1 MGSHSKVVR
10 ALRTKETR
18 TPNGTQNFGRPRR
31 STPTSFVFFW
41 KGERERERFFCCR
54 GKMPAAPPNVDS
66 IRKAVEGSR
75 RSANQSVVMSLR
87 GLELVA
93 DDEKYVQDESE
104 MEIPPGVDT
113 PWSFGSFIRY
123 FGPGWLVCI
132 AYVDPGN
139 YQADI
144 QSGAQTGY
152 SQNWVILWTHLLS
165 WYVQYMCVKLQ
176 HYTNTNLAEAMAL
189 QYPKYIR
196 WLFWVI
202 AEVSII
208 LTDLPEVIGFAI
220 AINLFN
226 PSVPLFAGVLLSFLS
241 TMVFLASLSKGSY
254 FIELTACALVV
265 IMSIVLFV
273 EWDLSPTDSVA
284 FAKGAFLPALP
295 MNADAIQSIIS
306 IIGAVVMPHNL
317 YLHSGALE
325 SRRAPNVEKY
335 KRQAVWLGLWDP
347 FIPIL
352 STTVVNWAIA
362 ALAAIFVYGNPNAP
376 DGESLGIASFPK
388 YLQVKGGTIMWGIA
402 LIAAAQSSCITTTYS
417 GQFVMDG
424 FLKINLPKWARAI
437 FTRCVAVVPCVI
449 VAAVLD
455 DTAME
460 LMIDVV
466 NSSLAFLLPFA
477 LIPLTR
483 LTTSKQYM
491 GDKFKA
497 GPIETWIIWAANV
510 LCFGINF
517 YTLVAPNGAYFGQY
531 TPMTTVVGVQ
541 MNIIQDLVCAFY
553 IVCCVYMAF
562 APVKGSPL
570 PIRQEMGDPQIDTE
584 LAQSI
589 EKKSTSVE
597 MGSVTNPPQ

>member
-1 MGSHSKVVR
+1 
-10 ALRTKETR
+10 
-18 TPNGTQNFGRPRR
+18 
-31 STPTSFVFFW
+31 
-41 KGERERERFFCCR
+41 
-54 GKMPAAPPNVDS
+54 MPAAPPNVDS

-104 MEIPPGVDT
+104 LEIPPGVDT

-152 SQNWVILWTHLLS
+152 SQNWVILWTQLLS

-273 EWDLSPTDSVA
+273 EWDMSPTDSVA
-284 FAKGAFLPALP
+284 FAKGAFLPLLP
-295 MNADAIQSIIS
+295 MDASAIQSIIG

-362 ALAAIFVYGNPNAP
+362 ALAAIFVYGDANVP
-376 DGESLGIASFPK
+376 DNLGIASFPK

-437 FTRCVAVVPCVI
+437 ITRCVAVVPCVI

-491 GDKFKA
+491 GDKFVA
-497 GPIETWIIWAANV
+497 GRIETWIIWAANL

-531 TPMTTVVGVQ
+531 TSMATVVGVQ

>member
-1 MGSHSKVVR
+1 
-10 ALRTKETR
+10 
-18 TPNGTQNFGRPRR
+18 
-31 STPTSFVFFW
+31 
-41 KGERERERFFCCR
+41 
-54 GKMPAAPPNVDS
+54 MPAAPPNVSS
-66 IRKAVEGSR
+66 IRRAVEGSK
-75 RSANQSVVMSLR
+75 RSADQSIGLSLR
-87 GLELVA
+87 GIELI
-93 DDEKYVQDESE
+93 DNDEKYVLDESE
-104 MEIPPGVDT
+104 FEIPPGVDT
-113 PWSFGSFIRY
+113 PWTFGSFIRY

-144 QSGAQTGY
+144 QSGATTGF
-152 SQNWVILWTHLLS
+152 SQNWVILWTELLS

-176 HYTNTNLAEAMAL
+176 HYSNTNLAEAMAL

-208 LTDLPEVIGFAI
+208 LTDLPEVIGFAV

-226 PSVPLFAGVLLSFLS
+226 SSVPLWAGVLLSFLT
-241 TMVFLASLSKGSY
+241 TMLFLATLHKGSY
-254 FIELTACALVV
+254 FIELVACALVV

-273 EWDLSPTDSVA
+273 EWDLAKPQYPTE
-284 FAKGAFLPALP
+284 FLKGAFVPALP
-295 MNADAIQSIIS
+295 MDPSAIQSIIS

-325 SRRAPNVEKY
+325 SRRAPSVEKY

-352 STTVVNWAIA
+352 STTVVNWAIC
-362 ALAAIFVYGNPNAP
+362 ALAAIYVFKTGQADAG
-376 DGESLGIASFPK
+376 DGLGIASFPD
-388 YLQVKGGTIMWGIA
+388 YLNIKGGHVLWGIA

-424 FLKINLPKWARAI
+424 FLKINMPRWQRAI
-437 FTRCVAVVPCVI
+437 LTRCIAVVPCVA
-449 VAAVLD
+449 VAAALG
-455 DTAME
+455 TREME
-460 LMIDVV
+460 IMINVV

-483 LTTSKQYM
+483 LTTSPQYM
-491 GDKFKA
+491 GKFVSGRVEA
-497 GPIETWIIWAANV
+497 WLIWAATL

-517 YTLVAPNGAYFGQY
+517 YTLVAPGGDYFGQY
-531 TPMTTVVGVQ
+531 TSMQTVVGVQ
-541 MNIIQDLVCAFY
+541 MNIVQDVVALFY
-553 IVCCVYMAF
+553 TVCCVYMAF

-570 PIRQEMGDPQIDTE
+570 PMRQEMIKEEDAE
-584 LAQSI
+584 LASD
-589 EKKSTSVE
+589 KAVTSDRQGLE
-597 MGSVTNPPQ
+597 LTEGPGKADKDTQ

>member
-1 MGSHSKVVR
+1 MGS
-10 ALRTKETR
+10 
-18 TPNGTQNFGRPRR
+18 
-31 STPTSFVFFW
+31 
-41 KGERERERFFCCR
+41 FFCCF

-104 MEIPPGVDT
+104 LEIPPGVDT

-152 SQNWVILWTHLLS
+152 SQNWVILWTQLLS

-196 WLFWVI
+196 WMFWVI

-273 EWDLSPTDSVA
+273 EWDMSPTDSVA
-284 FAKGAFLPALP
+284 FAKGAFLPLLP
-295 MNADAIQSIIS
+295 MDASAIQSIIG

-362 ALAAIFVYGNPNAP
+362 ALAAIFVYGDANVP
-376 DGESLGIASFPK
+376 DNLGIASFPK

-437 FTRCVAVVPCVI
+437 ITRCVAVVPCVI

-491 GDKFKA
+491 GDKFVA
-497 GPIETWIIWAANV
+497 GRIETWIIWAANL

-531 TPMTTVVGVQ
+531 TSMATVVGVQ

>member
-1 MGSHSKVVR
+1 MGDDFER
-10 ALRTKETR
+10 KE
-18 TPNGTQNFGRPRR
+18 
-31 STPTSFVFFW
+31 V
-41 KGERERERFFCCR
+41 
-54 GKMPAAPPNVDS
+54 
-66 IRKAVEGSR
+66 
-75 RSANQSVVMSLR
+75 L
-87 GLELVA
+87 
-93 DDEKYVQDESE
+93 DESE
-104 MEIPPGVDT
+104 LEIPPGVGGA
-113 PWSFGSFIRY
+113 PWTFKSFLRY

-132 AYVDPGN
+132 AYCDPGN
-139 YQADI
+139 YQACI
-144 QSGAQTGY
+144 QSGSQTGY
-152 SQNWVILWTHLLS
+152 SQNWVILWTSLLS

-273 EWDLSPTDSVA
+273 EWDMSPTDSVA
-284 FAKGAFLPALP
+284 FAKGAFLPLLP
-295 MNADAIQSIIS
+295 MDASAIQSIIG

-362 ALAAIFVYGNPNAP
+362 ALAAIFVYGDANVP
-376 DGESLGIASFPK
+376 DNLGIASFPK

-424 FLKINLPKWARAI
+424 FLKINLPRWARAI
-437 FTRCVAVVPCVI
+437 ITRCVAVVPCVA
-449 VAAVLD
+449 VAAGAD
-455 DTAME
+455 SKAME
-460 LMIDVV
+460 QMINIV

-477 LIPLTR
+477 LIPLVR
-483 LTTSKQYM
+483 LTTSSQYM
-491 GDKFKA
+491 GRFVSGK
-497 GPIETWIIWAANV
+497 IEA
-510 LCFGINF
+510 
-517 YTLVAPNGAYFGQY
+517 
-531 TPMTTVVGVQ
+531 
-541 MNIIQDLVCAFY
+541 
-553 IVCCVYMAF
+553 
-562 APVKGSPL
+562 
-570 PIRQEMGDPQIDTE
+570 
-584 LAQSI
+584 
-589 EKKSTSVE
+589 
-597 MGSVTNPPQ
+597 

>member
-1 MGSHSKVVR
+1 MG
-10 ALRTKETR
+10 RTSADLGGR
-18 TPNGTQNFGRPRR
+18 RQPVLSFFG
-31 STPTSFVFFW
+31 
-41 KGERERERFFCCR
+41 KERERERFFCCR

-152 SQNWVILWTHLLS
+152 SQNWVILWTQLLS

-189 QYPKYIR
+189 QYPKYVR
-196 WLFWVI
+196 WMFWVI

-208 LTDLPEVIGFAI
+208 L
-220 AINLFN
+220 
-226 PSVPLFAGVLLSFLS
+226 
-241 TMVFLASLSKGSY
+241 
-254 FIELTACALVV
+254 
-265 IMSIVLFV
+265 FV
-273 EWDLSPTDSVA
+273 EWDMSPTNSED
-284 FAKGAFLPALP
+284 FLKGAFLPILP
-295 MNADAIQSIIS
+295 MTPGAIQSIIQ

-325 SRRAPNVEKY
+325 TRRCPPVDAY
-335 KRQAVWLGLWDP
+335 KRQAVKLGLWDP

-362 ALAAIFVYGNPNAP
+362 SLAAIYVYGKNIRDA
-376 DGESLGIASFPK
+376 DGLGIASFPK
-388 YLQVKGGTIMWGIA
+388 YLDVKGGTIMWGIA

-424 FLKINLPKWARAI
+424 FLKINIPKWSRAI
-437 FTRCVAVVPCVI
+437 ITRCVAVVPCVA
-449 VAAVLD
+449 VAAAFTN
-455 DTAME
+455 DTKALETMVD
-460 LMIDVV
+460 IV

-477 LIPLTR
+477 LIPLVK
-483 LTTSKQYM
+483 LTCSKQYM
-491 GDKFKA
+491 GEDYVA
-497 GPIETWIIWAANV
+497 GMIETVVISLATL

-517 YTLVAPNGAYFGQY
+517 YTLVAPGGDYFGQY
-531 TPMTTVVGVQ
+531 TSDMNIVGVQ
-541 MNIIQDLVCAFY
+541 MNIVQDIVCIFY
-553 IVCCVYMAF
+553 TACCVYMTF
-562 APVKGSPL
+562 VPVRGSPL
-570 PIRQEMGDPQIDTE
+570 PIRKSLKPVEEEEEHAVAATDSMSDQ
-584 LAQSI
+584 
-589 EKKSTSVE
+589 KKAIVE
-597 MGSVTNPPQ
+597 MGKK

>member
-1 MGSHSKVVR
+1 MGY
-10 ALRTKETR
+10 
-18 TPNGTQNFGRPRR
+18 QRR
-31 STPTSFVFFW
+31 VHGDSSFT
-41 KGERERERFFCCR
+41 
-54 GKMPAAPPNVDS
+54 MPAAPPNVSS
-66 IRKAVEGSR
+66 IRKAAEGSK
-75 RSANQSVVMSLR
+75 RSAEALSLQR
-87 GLELVA
+87 DNTLPIVSSHCLEP
-93 DDEKYVQDESE
+93 EDESSY
-104 MEIPPGVDT
+104 EIPPGADT

-144 QSGAQTGY
+144 QSGSQTGY
-152 SQNWVILWTHLLS
+152 SQNWVILWTQLLS

-176 HYTNTNLAEAMAL
+176 HYSNTNLAEAMAI

-196 WLFWVI
+196 WLFWII

-226 PSVPLFAGVLLSFLS
+226 PSVPLYAGVLLSFLT
-241 TMVFLASLSKGSY
+241 TMMFLATLHKGSY

-273 EWDLSPTDSVA
+273 EWGLSPTDSVA
-284 FAKGAFLPALP
+284 FAKGAFLPLLP
-295 MNADAIQSIIS
+295 MDASAVQSIIG

-325 SRRAPNVEKY
+325 SRRCPSVEKY
-335 KRQAVWLGLWDP
+335 KRQAVRLGLWDP

-362 ALAAIFVYGNPNAP
+362 ALAAIYVFNNSAVGDDVN
-376 DGESLGIASFPK
+376 LGIASFPE
-388 YLQVKGGTIMWGIA
+388 YISLKGGKIMWGIA

-424 FLKINLPKWARAI
+424 FLRINLPRWARAI
-437 FTRCVAVVPCVI
+437 ITRCVAVVPCVA
-449 VAAVLD
+449 VAAAFD
-455 DTAME
+455 SKAME
-460 LMIDVV
+460 LMIDIV

-477 LIPLTR
+477 LIPLTK

-491 GDKFKA
+491 GDKFVA
-497 GPIETWIIWAANV
+497 GRIETWLIWAANL

-531 TPMTTVVGVQ
+531 TSMATVVGVQ

-570 PIRQEMGDPQIDTE
+570 PIRQEMGDPQIETE
-584 LAQSI
+584 W
-589 EKKSTSVE
+589 TSVE

>member
-1 MGSHSKVVR
+1 MGY
-10 ALRTKETR
+10 
-18 TPNGTQNFGRPRR
+18 QRR
-31 STPTSFVFFW
+31 VHGDSSFT
-41 KGERERERFFCCR
+41 
-54 GKMPAAPPNVDS
+54 MPAAPPNVSS
-66 IRKAVEGSR
+66 IRKAAEGSK
-75 RSANQSVVMSLR
+75 RSAEALSLQR
-87 GLELVA
+87 DNTLPIVSSHCLEP
-93 DDEKYVQDESE
+93 EDESSY
-104 MEIPPGVDT
+104 EIPPGVDT
-113 PWSFGSFIRY
+113 PWTFGSFIRY

-152 SQNWVILWTHLLS
+152 SQNWVILWTQLLS

-196 WLFWVI
+196 WMFWVI

-226 PSVPLFAGVLLSFLS
+226 PSVPLYAGVLLSFLS
-241 TMVFLASLSKGSY
+241 TMLFLASLAKGSY

-273 EWDLSPTDSVA
+273 EWGMSPTDSVA
-284 FAKGAFLPALP
+284 FAKGAFLPLLP
-295 MNADAIQSIIS
+295 LNASAIQSIIG

-325 SRRAPNVEKY
+325 SRRCPSVEKY

-352 STTVVNWAIA
+352 STTVVQWAIA
-362 ALAAIFVYGNPNAP
+362 TLAAIYAFNNSAVGDDVN
-376 DGESLGIASFPK
+376 LGIASFPD
-388 YLQVKGGTIMWGIA
+388 YISLKGGKIMWGIA

-424 FLKINLPKWARAI
+424 FLKINLPRWARAI
-437 FTRCVAVVPCVI
+437 VTRCIAVVPCVA
-449 VAAVLD
+449 VAAAFD
-455 DTAME
+455 AKAME
-460 LMIDVV
+460 TMIDIV

-477 LIPLTR
+477 LIPLVR
-483 LTTSKQYM
+483 LTTSAQYM
-491 GDKFKA
+491 GKPYQA
-497 GPIETWIIWAANV
+497 GKIETSLIWMATF

-517 YTLVAPNGAYFGQY
+517 YTLVAPGGDYFGQY
-531 TPMTTVVGVQ
+531 TSQMTVVGVQ
-541 MNIIQDLVCAFY
+541 MNIIQDIVAVFY
-553 IVCCVYMAF
+553 TGCCIYMCL

-570 PIRQEMGDPQIDTE
+570 PIKQDGKGFEESDPEGGVLGSIASAAADAGDKAKA
-584 LAQSI
+584 LAQDA
-589 EKKSTSVE
+589 VE
-597 MGSVTNPPQ
+597 LTTTTTAA

>member
-1 MGSHSKVVR
+1 MG
-10 ALRTKETR
+10 RTSADLGGRRQPVLSFFGKER
-18 TPNGTQNFGRPRR
+18 G
-31 STPTSFVFFW
+31 S
-41 KGERERERFFCCR
+41 FFCCF

-104 MEIPPGVDT
+104 LEIPPGVDT

-152 SQNWVILWTHLLS
+152 SQNWVILWTQLLS

-226 PSVPLFAGVLLSFLS
+226 PSVPLFAGVLLSFLA
-241 TMVFLASLSKGSY
+241 TLNRGSY

-265 IMSIVLFV
+265 IMSIVLFI
-273 EWDLSPTDSVA
+273 EWDYAPTDSKQFLA
-284 FAKGAFLPALP
+284 GAFVPALKMDP
-295 MNADAIQSIIS
+295 GAVQSIIS

-325 SRRAPNVEKY
+325 SRRCPSVEKY
-335 KRQAVWLGLWDP
+335 KRQAVKLGLWDP

-362 ALAAIFVYGNPNAP
+362 ALAAIYVFSNPDVSP
-376 DGESLGIASFPK
+376 DEAGALGIASFPK
-388 YLQVKGGTIMWGIA
+388 YLDVKGGTILWGIA

-424 FLKINLPKWARAI
+424 FLKINLPRWARAI
-437 FTRCVAVVPCVI
+437 ITRCVAV
-449 VAAVLD
+449 AAAFTN
-455 DTAME
+455 DTKALETMVD
-460 LMIDVV
+460 IV

-477 LIPLTR
+477 L
-483 LTTSKQYM
+483 
-491 GDKFKA
+491 
-497 GPIETWIIWAANV
+497 
-510 LCFGINF
+510 
-517 YTLVAPNGAYFGQY
+517 
-531 TPMTTVVGVQ
+531 
-541 MNIIQDLVCAFY
+541 
-553 IVCCVYMAF
+553 
-562 APVKGSPL
+562 
-570 PIRQEMGDPQIDTE
+570 
-584 LAQSI
+584 
-589 EKKSTSVE
+589 
-597 MGSVTNPPQ
+597 

>member
-1 MGSHSKVVR
+1 MG
-10 ALRTKETR
+10 
-18 TPNGTQNFGRPRR
+18 
-31 STPTSFVFFW
+31 
-41 KGERERERFFCCR
+41 
-54 GKMPAAPPNVDS
+54 APPNVSS
-66 IRKAVEGSR
+66 IRKAAEGSK
-75 RSANQSVVMSLR
+75 RSAEALSLQR
-87 GLELVA
+87 DNTLPIVSNRALEP
-93 DDEKYVQDESE
+93 EDESQY
-104 MEIPPGVDT
+104 EIPPGVDT

-152 SQNWVILWTHLLS
+152 SQNWVILWTQLLS

-208 LTDLPEVIGFAI
+208 LTDLPEAIGFAI

-254 FIELTACALVV
+254 FIELAACALVV
-265 IMSIVLFV
+265 ITSIVLFV
-273 EWDLSPTDSVA
+273 EWDMSPTDSVA
-284 FAKGAFLPALP
+284 FAKGAFLPLLP
-295 MNADAIQSIIS
+295 MDASAIQS
-306 IIGAVVMPHNL
+306 
-317 YLHSGALE
+317 
-325 SRRAPNVEKY
+325 
-335 KRQAVWLGLWDP
+335 
-347 FIPIL
+347 
-352 STTVVNWAIA
+352 
-362 ALAAIFVYGNPNAP
+362 
-376 DGESLGIASFPK
+376 
-388 YLQVKGGTIMWGIA
+388 IA

-437 FTRCVAVVPCVI
+437 ITRCVAVVPCVI

-531 TPMTTVVGVQ
+531 TSMTTVVGVQ

-553 IVCCVYMAF
+553 IVTCVYMAF
-562 APVKGSPL
+562 CPVRGSPL
-570 PIRQEMGDPQIDTE
+570 DIRTDEEDK
-584 LAQSI
+584 
-589 EKKSTSVE
+589 EKIKEEQMLEGGATKGSVE
-597 MGSVTNPPQ
+597 LPEHPTGDEA

>member
-1 MGSHSKVVR
+1 MGY
-10 ALRTKETR
+10 
-18 TPNGTQNFGRPRR
+18 QRR
-31 STPTSFVFFW
+31 VHGDSSFT
-41 KGERERERFFCCR
+41 
-54 GKMPAAPPNVDS
+54 MPAAPPNVSS
-66 IRKAVEGSR
+66 IRKAAEGSK
-75 RSANQSVVMSLR
+75 RSAEALSLQR
-87 GLELVA
+87 DNTLPIVSSHCLEP
-93 DDEKYVQDESE
+93 EDESSY
-104 MEIPPGVDT
+104 EIPPGADT

-144 QSGAQTGY
+144 QSGSQTGY
-152 SQNWVILWTHLLS
+152 SQNWVILWTQLLS

-226 PSVPLFAGVLLSFLS
+226 PSVPLYAGVLLSFLT
-241 TMVFLASLSKGSY
+241 TMMFLATLQRGSY

-273 EWDLSPTDSVA
+273 EWGLSPKDSVA
-284 FAKGAFLPALP
+284 FAKGAFLPLLP
-295 MNADAIQSIIS
+295 MDASAVQSIIG

-325 SRRAPNVEKY
+325 SRRCPSVEKY
-335 KRQAVWLGLWDP
+335 KRQAVRLGLWDP

-362 ALAAIFVYGNPNAP
+362 ALAAIYVFNNSAVGDDVN
-376 DGESLGIASFPK
+376 LGIASFPD
-388 YLQVKGGTIMWGIA
+388 YISLKGGKIMWGIA

-424 FLKINLPKWARAI
+424 FLRINLPRWARAI
-437 FTRCVAVVPCVI
+437 ITRCVAVVPCVA
-449 VAAVLD
+449 VAAAFD
-455 DTAME
+455 SKAME
-460 LMIDVV
+460 LMIDIV

-477 LIPLTR
+477 LIPLTK

-491 GDKFKA
+491 GRFVS
-497 GPIETWIIWAANV
+497 GRIESIIIWAANL

-517 YTLVAPNGAYFGQY
+517 YILVAPDGAYFGQY
-531 TPMTTVVGVQ
+531 TSKMNVLGVQ
-541 MNIIQDLVCAFY
+541 MNIIQDLVCLFY
-553 IVCCVYMAF
+553 IVTCVYMAF
-562 APVKGSPL
+562 CPVRGSPL
-570 PIRQEMGDPQIDTE
+570 DIRTDEEDK
-584 LAQSI
+584 
-589 EKKSTSVE
+589 EKIREEQMLEGAAAKGSVE
-597 MGSVTNPPQ
+597 LPEHPTGDEA

>member
-1 MGSHSKVVR
+1 
-10 ALRTKETR
+10 
-18 TPNGTQNFGRPRR
+18 
-31 STPTSFVFFW
+31 
-41 KGERERERFFCCR
+41 
-54 GKMPAAPPNVDS
+54 MPAAPPNVDS

-104 MEIPPGVDT
+104 LEIPPGVDT

-152 SQNWVILWTHLLS
+152 SQNWVILWTQLLS

-284 FAKGAFLPALP
+284 FAKGAFLPLLP
-295 MNADAIQSIIS
+295 MDASAIQSIIG

-362 ALAAIFVYGNPNAP
+362 ALAAIFVYGNANVP
-376 DGESLGIASFPK
+376 DNLGIASFPK

-437 FTRCVAVVPCVI
+437 ITRCVAVVPCVI

-455 DTAME
+455 DKAME

-491 GDKFKA
+491 GDKFVA
-497 GPIETWIIWAANV
+497 GRIETWLIWAANL

-531 TPMTTVVGVQ
+531 TSMATVVGVQ

>member
-152 SQNWVILWTHLLS
+152 SQNWVILWTQLLS

-273 EWDLSPTDSVA
+273 EWDMSPTDSVA
-284 FAKGAFLPALP
+284 FAKGAFLPLLP
-295 MNADAIQSIIS
+295 MDASAIQSIIG

-362 ALAAIFVYGNPNAP
+362 ALAAIFVYGNTNVP
-376 DGESLGIASFPK
+376 DNLGIASFPK
-388 YLQVKGGTIMWGIA
+388 FLQVKGGTIMWGIA

-437 FTRCVAVVPCVI
+437 ITRCVAVVPCVA
-449 VAAVLD
+449 VAAGAD
-455 DTAME
+455 SGAME
-460 LMIDVV
+460 TMINIV

-477 LIPLTR
+477 LIPLVR
-483 LTTSKQYM
+483 LTCSAQYM
-491 GDKFKA
+491 GRFVSGK
-497 GPIETWIIWAANV
+497 IEASLIWAATFV
-510 LCFGINF
+510 CFGINF
-517 YTLVAPNGAYFGQY
+517 YTLVAPGGDYFGQY
-531 TPMTTVVGVQ
+531 TSNMNILGVQ
-541 MNIIQDLVCAFY
+541 MNIIQDIVAIFY
-553 IVCCVYMAF
+553 TACCVYMTF
-562 APVKGSPL
+562 VPVRGSPL
-570 PIRQEMGDPQIDTE
+570 PIRKSLKPVDEEEEHAVAATDSMSDQ
-584 LAQSI
+584 
-589 EKKSTSVE
+589 KKAIVE
-597 MGSVTNPPQ
+597 MGKK

>member
-1 MGSHSKVVR
+1 MGE
-10 ALRTKETR
+10 LRQTSAVDANQFCLFLE
-18 TPNGTQNFGRPRR
+18 RR
-31 STPTSFVFFW
+31 
-41 KGERERERFFCCR
+41 ERERERFFCCR

-104 MEIPPGVDT
+104 LEIPPGVDT

-152 SQNWVILWTHLLS
+152 SQNWVILWTQLLS

-176 HYTNTNLAEAMAL
+176 HYTNTNLAEVMA
-189 QYPKYIR
+189 
-196 WLFWVI
+196 
-202 AEVSII
+202 
-208 LTDLPEVIGFAI
+208 FAI

-226 PSVPLFAGVLLSFLS
+226 PSVPLLAGVLLSFLS

-273 EWDLSPTDSVA
+273 EWDMAPTDSVA
-284 FAKGAFLPALP
+284 FAKGAFLPLLP
-295 MNADAIQSIIS
+295 MDASAIQSIIG

-362 ALAAIFVYGNPNAP
+362 ALAAIYVFNDSAVG
-376 DGESLGIASFPK
+376 DDVSLGIASFPK

-437 FTRCVAVVPCVI
+437 ITRCVAVVPCVI

-455 DTAME
+455 DKAME

-466 NSSLAFLLPFA
+466 NSSLSFLLPFA

-491 GDKFKA
+491 GDKFVAKRY
-497 GPIETWIIWAANV
+497 ETWLIWAANL

-517 YTLVAPNGAYFGQY
+517 YTLVAPDGAYFGQY
-531 TPMTTVVGVQ
+531 TSMATVVGVQ

-570 PIRQEMGDPQIDTE
+570 PIRQEMGT
-584 LAQSI
+584 LR
-589 EKKSTSVE
+589 STRSSQQASRRRVWR
-597 MGSVTNPPQ
+597 

>member
-1 MGSHSKVVR
+1 
-10 ALRTKETR
+10 
-18 TPNGTQNFGRPRR
+18 
-31 STPTSFVFFW
+31 
-41 KGERERERFFCCR
+41 
-54 GKMPAAPPNVDS
+54 
-66 IRKAVEGSR
+66 
-75 RSANQSVVMSLR
+75 
-87 GLELVA
+87 
-93 DDEKYVQDESE
+93 
-104 MEIPPGVDT
+104 
-113 PWSFGSFIRY
+113 
-123 FGPGWLVCI
+123 
-132 AYVDPGN
+132 
-139 YQADI
+139 
-144 QSGAQTGY
+144 
-152 SQNWVILWTHLLS
+152 
-165 WYVQYMCVKLQ
+165 MCVKLQ
-176 HYTNTNLAEAMAL
+176 HYSNTNLAEAMAI

-196 WLFWVI
+196 WMFWII

-254 FIELTACALVV
+254 FIELTAFALVV

-273 EWDLSPTDSVA
+273 EWDMSPTDSVA
-284 FAKGAFLPALP
+284 FAKGAFLPLLP
-295 MNADAIQSIIS
+295 MDASAIQSIIG

-362 ALAAIFVYGNPNAP
+362 ALAAIFVYGDANVP
-376 DGESLGIASFPK
+376 DNLGIASFPK

-437 FTRCVAVVPCVI
+437 ITRCVAVVPCVI

-491 GDKFKA
+491 GRFA
-497 GPIETWIIWAANV
+497 SGRIESIIIWAANL

-517 YTLVAPNGAYFGQY
+517 YTLVAPDGAYFGQY
-531 TPMTTVVGVQ
+531 TSKMNVLGVQ
-541 MNIIQDLVCAFY
+541 MNIIQDLVCLFY
-553 IVCCVYMAF
+553 IVTCVYMAF
-562 APVKGSPL
+562 CPVRGSPL
-570 PIRQEMGDPQIDTE
+570 DIRTDEEDK
-584 LAQSI
+584 
-589 EKKSTSVE
+589 EKIREEQMLEGAAAKGSVE
-597 MGSVTNPPQ
+597 LPEHPTGDEA

>member
-1 MGSHSKVVR
+1 
-10 ALRTKETR
+10 
-18 TPNGTQNFGRPRR
+18 
-31 STPTSFVFFW
+31 
-41 KGERERERFFCCR
+41 
-54 GKMPAAPPNVDS
+54 MPAAPPNVDS

-104 MEIPPGVDT
+104 LEIPPGVDT

-152 SQNWVILWTHLLS
+152 SQNWVILWTQLLS

-273 EWDLSPTDSVA
+273 EWDMSPTDSVA
-284 FAKGAFLPALP
+284 FAKGAFLPLLP
-295 MNADAIQSIIS
+295 MDASAIQSIIG

-362 ALAAIFVYGNPNAP
+362 ALAAIFVYGNPNVP
-376 DGESLGIASFPK
+376 DNLGIASFPK

-437 FTRCVAVVPCVI
+437 ITRCVAVVPCVI

-455 DTAME
+455 DKAME

-491 GDKFKA
+491 GDKFVA
-497 GPIETWIIWAANV
+497 GRIETWLIWAANL

-531 TPMTTVVGVQ
+531 TSMATVVGVQ

-584 LAQSI
+584 LAASI
-589 EKKSTSVE
+589 EKKSVE
-597 MGSVTNPPQ
+597 MTNPPQ

>member
-1 MGSHSKVVR
+1 MGRVARLHRLRRPRELPGRHPKRSSDGLLPKLGDLVDPAPVLVR
-10 ALRTKETR
+10 AVHVRQAPALHEHQ
-18 TPNGTQNFGRPRR
+18 P
-31 STPTSFVFFW
+31 
-41 KGERERERFFCCR
+41 CR
-54 GKMPAAPPNVDS
+54 GH
-66 IRKAVEGSR
+66 G
-75 RSANQSVVMSLR
+75 
-87 GLELVA
+87 
-93 DDEKYVQDESE
+93 
-104 MEIPPGVDT
+104 
-113 PWSFGSFIRY
+113 
-123 FGPGWLVCI
+123 
-132 AYVDPGN
+132 
-139 YQADI
+139 
-144 QSGAQTGY
+144 
-152 SQNWVILWTHLLS
+152 
-165 WYVQYMCVKLQ
+165 
-176 HYTNTNLAEAMAL
+176 
-189 QYPKYIR
+189 
-196 WLFWVI
+196 
-202 AEVSII
+202 
-208 LTDLPEVIGFAI
+208 
-220 AINLFN
+220 
-226 PSVPLFAGVLLSFLS
+226 PSVPQVHQVALLGDRGGLYHLDGPPRGHRLRHRDQP
-241 TMVFLASLSKGSY
+241 VQPKRPALRRRL
-254 FIELTACALVV
+254 ALVV

-284 FAKGAFLPALP
+284 FAKGAFLPLLP
-295 MNADAIQSIIS
+295 MDASAIQSIIG

-362 ALAAIFVYGNPNAP
+362 ALAAIFVYGNANVP
-376 DGESLGIASFPK
+376 DNLGIASFPK

-437 FTRCVAVVPCVI
+437 ITRCVAVVPCVI

-455 DTAME
+455 DKAME

-483 LTTSKQYM
+483 LPTSKQYM
-491 GDKFKA
+491 GDKFVA
-497 GPIETWIIWAANV
+497 GRIETWLIWAANL

-531 TPMTTVVGVQ
+531 TSMATVVGVQ

-589 EKKSTSVE
+589 GKKSTSVE

>member
-1 MGSHSKVVR
+1 MGPIVSNR
-10 ALRTKETR
+10 ALE
-18 TPNGTQNFGRPRR
+18 P
-31 STPTSFVFFW
+31 
-41 KGERERERFFCCR
+41 E
-54 GKMPAAPPNVDS
+54 
-66 IRKAVEGSR
+66 
-75 RSANQSVVMSLR
+75 
-87 GLELVA
+87 
-93 DDEKYVQDESE
+93 DESQY
-104 MEIPPGVDT
+104 EIPPGVDT

-152 SQNWVILWTHLLS
+152 SQNWVILWTQLLS

-273 EWDLSPTDSVA
+273 EWDMSPTDSVA
-284 FAKGAFLPALP
+284 FAKGAFLPLLP
-295 MNADAIQSIIS
+295 MDASAIQSIIG

-362 ALAAIFVYGNPNAP
+362 ALAAIFVYGNTNVP
-376 DGESLGIASFPK
+376 DNLGIASFPK

-402 LIAAAQSSCITTTYS
+402 LIAAAQSSCITTPYS

-437 FTRCVAVVPCVI
+437 ITWCVAVVPCVV
-449 VAAVLD
+449 VAAALGPVQ
-455 DTAME
+455 ME
-460 LMIDVV
+460 TMINVV

-483 LTTSKQYM
+483 LTCSAQYM
-491 GDKFKA
+491 GRFVSGK
-497 GPIETWIIWAANV
+497 IEASLIWAATFV
-510 LCFGINF
+510 CFGINF
-517 YTLVAPNGAYFGQY
+517 YTLVAPGGDYFGQY
-531 TPMTTVVGVQ
+531 TSNMNILGVQ
-541 MNIIQDLVCAFY
+541 MNIIQDIVAIFY
-553 IVCCVYMAF
+553 TVCCVFMTF
-562 APVKGSPL
+562 CPVKGSPL
-570 PIRQEMGDPQIDTE
+570 PIRQKMHEDDDAE
-584 LAQSI
+584 LAGGVPDSI
-589 EKKSTSVE
+589 RSQAKEKALELADQPSS
-597 MGSVTNPPQ
+597 

>member
-1 MGSHSKVVR
+1 MG
-10 ALRTKETR
+10 RTSADLGGR
-18 TPNGTQNFGRPRR
+18 RQPVLSFFG
-31 STPTSFVFFW
+31 
-41 KGERERERFFCCR
+41 KERERERFFCCR

-113 PWSFGSFIRY
+113 PWTFGSFIRY

-152 SQNWVILWTHLLS
+152 SQNWVILWTQLLS

-273 EWDLSPTDSVA
+273 EWDMSPTDSVA
-284 FAKGAFLPALP
+284 FAKGAFLPLLP
-295 MNADAIQSIIS
+295 MDASAIQSIIG

-376 DGESLGIASFPK
+376 DNLGIASFPK
-388 YLQVKGGTIMWGIA
+388 FLQVKGGTIMWGIT

-437 FTRCVAVVPCVI
+437 ITRCVAVVPCVI

-455 DTAME
+455 DKAME

-491 GDKFKA
+491 GDKF
-497 GPIETWIIWAANV
+497 
-510 LCFGINF
+510 
-517 YTLVAPNGAYFGQY
+517 VAKRY
-531 TPMTTVVGVQ
+531 
-541 MNIIQDLVCAFY
+541 
-553 IVCCVYMAF
+553 
-562 APVKGSPL
+562 
-570 PIRQEMGDPQIDTE
+570 
-584 LAQSI
+584 
-589 EKKSTSVE
+589 
-597 MGSVTNPPQ
+597 